1 MDGRRRDTKRHLVAG
16 RDRRLILA
24 AALCVRRPQLRLRE
38 PLEVIVLVYR
48 MPDHVA
54 RWHVVRAAVRAVD
67 ALAGRDLLVVDGR
80 HAGRL
85 IEAKVERAGADV
97 PEHLIETQTGLR
109 VIFVD
114 LALMAR
120 RSGRHWIVED
130 LKGRT
135 EGDVLLRKR
144 HHV

>member
-16 RDRRLILA
+16 RHRHLTLA
-24 AALCVRRPQLRLRE
+24 AALCGRRPQLRLRE

-54 RWHVVRAAVRAVD
+54 RWHVVRAAVGAVD
-67 ALAGRDLLVVDGR
+67 ALARRDLLVIDRR
-80 HAGRL
+80 HARGL

-97 PEHLIETQTGLR
+97 PQHLIETQTGLR

-120 RSGRHWIVED
+120 RSRRHRIVED
-130 LKGRT
+130 LKWWT
-135 EGDVLLRKR
+135 EG
-144 HHV
+144 